1 MSLPVSASFYHLPPP
16 SMTPVPFKSSAV
28 SRRSAL
34 AKIAALSGIP
44 WLGRSEEADAGDS
57 SSLSSPSELQGNL
70 YTGISGPWG
79 TIQYYHFYLEAPEH
93 LLAHIPP
100 PSTQTR
106 WTVPQSEAPRI
117 EALFIRAGLS
127 ESVRNALLDPRRIV
141 VNNGLFSIFPDAK
154 IIIDLPA
161 EARSVI
167 YNYLSRFPQ
176 NSFHVSPL
184 YVFSG
189 SLTEWGEGTEIRPE
203 LIELMAGLSYQRG
216 GITVFSDIPLV
227 LSQARDEPEARSL
240 VKKFTRVR
248 TMLAHV
254 EVSQDS
260 DPSQIIDYWSTGM
273 QLRRKDV
280 DPLIRSA
287 CRTKG
292 VKQLDLLHLLPPMPR
307 KLLYTYPD
315 LDMAM
320 EGRFPDCHWTSLN
333 FFSYSP
339 QPFYLNERL
348 ATSAI
353 KEHFTKVEAP
363 YQYGDI
369 LIYMTDDEA
378 AYHSCVYLG
387 ADLVFTKNGRNI
399 LIPWTLAHLKE
410 VSGVYSEIDG
420 AKLHIEA
427 WRPNPDAV

>member
-1 MSLPVSASFYHLPPP
+1 MNPPLFQSQNP
-16 SMTPVPFKSSAV
+16 LN
-28 SRRSAL
+28 RRSAL
-34 AKIAALSGIP
+34 AKMAALSGLP
-44 WLGRSEEADAGDS
+44 WLAQAEET
-57 SSLSSPSELQGNL
+57 PSDPIATEAVPAEMQGNL
-70 YTGISGPWG
+70 YTAISGPWG

-106 WTVPQSEAPRI
+106 WTVPQSDAPRI
-117 EALFIRAGLS
+117 EALLIRAGLP

-154 IIIDLPA
+154 VVVDLPT
-161 EARSVI
+161 EARNTI

-176 NSFHVSPL
+176 NPFHISPL

-189 SLTEWGEGTEIRPE
+189 SMEEWGEGTDIRPE
-203 LIELMAGLSYQRG
+203 LIELMGKLSYTRG

-254 EVSQDS
+254 EVTQDS
-260 DPSQIIDYWSTGM
+260 DPSQIIDYWSTGL

-280 DPLIRSA
+280 EPLIRSA

-292 VKQLDLLHLLPPMPR
+292 VRQMDLLHLLPPLPR

-369 LIYMTDDEA
+369 LIYMSDEEA

-399 LIPWTLAHLKE
+399 LIPWTLALLKD
-410 VSGVYSEIDG
+410 VTGVYSEVDG
-420 AKLHIEA
+420 QPLHIVA
-427 WRPNPDAV
+427 WRPNPDVT

>member
-1 MSLPVSASFYHLPPP
+1 
-16 SMTPVPFKSSAV
+16 MTPPLFQTQNPL
-28 SRRSAL
+28 SRRQAL
-34 AKIAALSGIP
+34 AKITTLSCLP
-44 WLGRSEEADAGDS
+44 WLTAAAVDVSSEVTAADAAPAEM
-57 SSLSSPSELQGNL
+57 LGNL
-70 YTGISGPWG
+70 YKGVPGPWG

-106 WTVPQSEAPRI
+106 WTVPQAEAPRI
-117 EALFIRAGLS
+117 EALLMRAGLP
-127 ESVRNALLDPRRIV
+127 ESTRNNLLDPRRIV

-154 IIIDLPA
+154 IVADLPT
-161 EARSVI
+161 EARNII

-184 YVFSG
+184 YVISG
-189 SLTEWGEGTEIRPE
+189 SMDEWSQDTGIRPE
-203 LIELMAGLSYQRG
+203 LVELMTKLSYTRS

-227 LSQARDEPEARSL
+227 LSQARDEPEARAL

-248 TMLAHV
+248 TILANV
-254 EVSQDS
+254 EVTQDT

-273 QLRRKDV
+273 KLRRKDV
-280 DPLIRSA
+280 DPLIRAA
-287 CRTKG
+287 CRTAG
-292 VKQLDLLHLLPPMPR
+292 VHQIDLLHLLPPLPR

-315 LDMAM
+315 LDMAV

-333 FFSYSP
+333 FFNYSP
-339 QPFYLNERL
+339 QAFYLNERL

-353 KEHFTKVEAP
+353 KEHFTKVEPP

-369 LIYMTDDEA
+369 LIYMAEDES

-399 LIPWTLAHLKE
+399 LIPWTLAHLKD
-410 VSGVYSEIDG
+410 VTAIYAEIDG
-420 AKLHIEA
+420 NPLHIDA
-427 WRPNPDAV
+427 WRPNPDAT